1 MSKNGWLCFYVFVLA
16 NGCLVFRKMTL
27 QWFVVALILYLEI
40 AVVLLL
46 LLPWIRPTL
55 WSKFFKSRIVK
66 TFEKHATVYFISAL
80 CILLLL
86 FAGWV
91 FFSSSN
97 SSDRLDAIR
106 EVRKYANEMAI
117 EGSIRHTA
125 DSENVV
131 HMRLFRAQR
140 NLYISGFA
148 LLLFL
153 IIKRLVA
160 LLSRGALLEAAA
172 EAAMK
177 QAESAT
183 KTAKSYM
190 YGEGER
196 EKELERQVEELG
208 KELKSAQVD
217 RDTMKEQA
225 ESLERE
231 YDRVCGLLKLA
242 EKASGDKKED

>member
-1 MSKNGWLCFYVFVLA
+1 MN
-16 NGCLVFRKMTL
+16 
-27 QWFVVALILYLEI
+27 
-40 AVVLLL
+40 
-46 LLPWIRPTL
+46 
-55 WSKFFKSRIVK
+55 

-86 FAGWV
+86 FA
-91 FFSSSN
+91 
-97 SSDRLDAIR
+97 DAIR
-106 EVRKYANEMAI
+106 EVRKYANEVAI

-183 KTAKSYM
+183 KMAKSYM

-208 KELKSAQVD
+208 RELKSAQVD

-242 EKASGDKKED
+242 ERASGDKKED

>member
-1 MSKNGWLCFYVFVLA
+1 
-16 NGCLVFRKMTL
+16 MTL

-55 WSKFFKSRIVK
+55 WNKFFKSRMVK
-66 TFEKHATVYFISAL
+66 TFEKHANVYFISSL

-86 FAGWV
+86 FA
-91 FFSSSN
+91 
-97 SSDRLDAIR
+97 DAIR
-106 EVRKYANEMAI
+106 EVRKYAGEVAI
-117 EGSIRHTA
+117 EASIRHTA

-153 IIKRLVA
+153 VIKRLIA
-160 LLSRGALLEAAA
+160 LLSRGALLEASA

-190 YGEGER
+190 HGDRKR
-196 EKELERQVEELG
+196 EEELERQVEELG

-217 RDTMKEQA
+217 RDAMKEQA
-225 ESLERE
+225 EGLQRE
-231 YDRVCGLLKLA
+231 YDRVCNLLEQA
-242 EKASGDKKED
+242 EKASGDKKEN

>member
-1 MSKNGWLCFYVFVLA
+1 MALFCVFVLA

-55 WSKFFKSRIVK
+55 WSKFFKSRVVN

-86 FAGWV
+86 FA
-91 FFSSSN
+91 
-97 SSDRLDAIR
+97 DAIR
-106 EVRKYANEMAI
+106 EVRKYANEVAI

-183 KTAKSYM
+183 KMAKSYM

-208 KELKSAQVD
+208 RELKSAQVD

-242 EKASGDKKED
+242 ERASGDKKED

>member
-1 MSKNGWLCFYVFVLA
+1 MEF
-16 NGCLVFRKMTL
+16 VFRKMTL
-27 QWFVVALILYLEI
+27 QWFVVALILYVEI
-40 AVVLLL
+40 AVILLL

-55 WSKFFKSRIVK
+55 WSKLFKSRLVK
-66 TFEKHATVYFISAL
+66 AFERYANVYFISAL

-86 FAGWV
+86 FA
-91 FFSSSN
+91 
-97 SSDRLDAIR
+97 DAIR
-106 EVRKYANEMAI
+106 EVRKYAAEVAMEA
-117 EGSIRHTA
+117 SIRHTA
-125 DSENVV
+125 DSENVI

-153 IIKRLVA
+153 VIKRIVA
-160 LLSRGALLEAAA
+160 LLSRGAQLEAAA

-183 KTAKSYM
+183 KTAKAYM
-190 YGEGER
+190 GGESER

-217 RDTMKEQA
+217 RDAMKEQA
-225 ESLERE
+225 DGLQRE
-231 YDRVCGLLKLA
+231 YDRVCDLLKA
-242 EKASGDKKED
+242 ADVSV